1 MGECG
6 EADLSTS
13 LIGQALP
20 VAVVVGQRCA
30 SHAETGLQRPRRVVD
45 PAVDHAAVVA
55 ALVEGWG
62 WCGQTGGQIRGRRV
76 KLWIDSQVQVGQ
88 TDRWTDRRTD
98 SQTIGRYT
106 GTGGADRQVDR

>member
-62 WCGQTGGQIRGRRV
+62 WCGQTGGQIRG
-76 KLWIDSQVQVGQ
+76 Q
-88 TDRWTDRRTD
+88 
-98 SQTIGRYT
+98 SQTMDRHS
-106 GTGGADRQVDR
+106 GTGGADRQVDRQENRQSNYR